1 MTTPESLAALGLHEL
16 EQTLRSE
23 PPPGSTSKDV
33 AALFD
38 RHRHTLTESLAG
50 LIDELHQ
57 TQVGPW
63 IVLARVEQEQVP
75 STQGRFDLGEHPAFT
90 EEDKPVSL
98 VWGRGDF
105 ARNTEQASAYAER
118 EGYLLFMYPPDE
130 PDPLG
135 RAKLDVMVRVSSE
148 AYRALASI
156 RPTRIARLR
165 RVIAAGDAGIAP
177 HVETTDRATLAAWTR
192 ELTALADRGLVANFN
207 GWRWR
212 ITALG
217 RRVVAM
223 ASAKTPRSK
232 RSKGAP

>member
-1 MTTPESLAALGLHEL
+1 MITPESLAALGLREL
-16 EQTLRSE
+16 EQALRSD
-23 PPPGSTSKDV
+23 PPNGASAEDV

-38 RHRHTLTESLAG
+38 RHRHTLTEALAG
-50 LIDELHQ
+50 LIDEVHQ

-75 STQGRFDLGEHPAFT
+75 SKQGRFDLGERHEFT
-90 EEDKPVSL
+90 EVDKPVSL
-98 VWGRGDF
+98 IWGRGDF

-192 ELTALADRGLVANFN
+192 ELTTLAGWGLVANFN

-217 RRVVAM
+217 RRVVAL
-223 ASAKTPRSK
+223 ASAKTSRSK
-232 RSKGAP
+232 RTKGA